1 MKTACFLMQVTK
13 KYCNTVRT
21 EGNGFVLWQTV
32 SSFEFGNL
40 INDPSPRY
48 VHFHNGV
55 NCRYI
60 KIKSDASIEDSI
72 GLF

>member
-1 MKTACFLMQVTK
+1 M
-13 KYCNTVRT
+13 
-21 EGNGFVLWQTV
+21 

-48 VHFHNGV
+48 VYFHNGV

-60 KIKSDASIEDSI
+60 KIKSDAAIEDSI
-72 GLF
+72 GLFIYYSGL

>member
-1 MKTACFLMQVTK
+1 MKTACFLMQVMK

-21 EGNGFVLWQTV
+21 EGDGATWQTM

-40 INDPSPRY
+40 VNDPSPRY